1 MIYII
6 LQIVLLIIAYLF
18 GSIPWALIIG
28 KLVKGIDIREYGSKN
43 MGATNTLR
51 VLGVKWGILVFVLD
65 ALKGAIIV
73 AIMKYNFFNFD
84 YTLFSFVIN
93 PLFYGIAAFL
103 GHIFPIYTSF
113 KGGKGV
119 STATG
124 VILAYA
130 PILFVGGLIVFI
142 IVFLITRYVS
152 LSSCSAAITAFIIS
166 LFIRPFD
173 WYLVILAGILTIL
186 INVKHIANYKRI
198 FHHQE
203 NKIDFKQIKK

>member
-6 LQIVLLIIAYLF
+6 LQIVLLIIAYLL

-103 GHIFPIYTSF
+103 GHLFPIYTSF
-113 KGGKGV
+113 KG
-119 STATG
+119 
-124 VILAYA
+124 
-130 PILFVGGLIVFI
+130 
-142 IVFLITRYVS
+142 
-152 LSSCSAAITAFIIS
+152 
-166 LFIRPFD
+166 
-173 WYLVILAGILTIL
+173 
-186 INVKHIANYKRI
+186 N
-198 FHHQE
+198 
-203 NKIDFKQIKK
+203 NKLNFA